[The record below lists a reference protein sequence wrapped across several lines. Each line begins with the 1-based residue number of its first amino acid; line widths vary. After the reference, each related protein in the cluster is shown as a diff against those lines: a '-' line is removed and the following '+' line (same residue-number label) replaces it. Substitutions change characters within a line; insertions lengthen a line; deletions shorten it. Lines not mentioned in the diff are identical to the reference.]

1 MANVQSYFTS
11 FHDSIRLDY
20 DDNKELR
27 EKRDELLE
35 KLKENMPDGSGCFS
49 VFHQGS
55 YAMHTGIKSLDG
67 GDYDIDVGLL
77 FDVSKDDYPNP
88 VTVKNWVYDALIK
101 EYDNV
106 EMKKPCVTV
115 KFESDGEDERNY
127 HVDFAIYSDGDN
139 NTYHAK
145 GKLHSTV
152 EQRCWDEAEPKT
164 LVSTIKN
171 HLSDSEDRKQFR
183 RVIRYMKRWKDVK
196 FKGQVNRPSGI
207 GLTVAGLTHFQTQ
220 YTPADQFMNTPKT
233 YKDLDALESFVQN
246 MLNAIQSVWNSET
259 LEWEDRLH
267 IYLPTPTYN
276 DIYEKMSAKQ
286 MIDFKGKLQ
295 CLLDALKDASTET
308 DPVEACKLLRGE
320 FGDDFPVPEESDTA
334 VKSGRTFI
342 TDNSSA

>member
-11 FHDSIRLDY
+11 FHDSIKLDY

-27 EKRDELLE
+27 EKRDELLD
-35 KLKENMPDGSGCFS
+35 KLDENMPDDSGRFS

-55 YAMHTGIKSLDG
+55 YSMHTGIKSLDG

-77 FDVSKDDYPNP
+77 FDVSKDDFPNP
-88 VTVKNWVYDALIK
+88 VTVKKWVYDALVK

-145 GKLHSTV
+145 GKLHSTT

-171 HLSDSEDRKQFR
+171 HLSDSDDRKQFR

-220 YTPADQFMNTPKT
+220 YTLDVFTNTKT
-233 YKDLDALESFVQN
+233 YKDLDALESYVQN
-246 MLNAIQSVWNSET
+246 MLNAFQTSWNSET
-259 LEWEDRLH
+259 SASEDRLKIH
-267 IYLPTPTYN
+267 LPTPMYN
-276 DIYEKMSAKQ
+276 DIYEKMSANQ
-286 MIDFKGKLQ
+286 MSDFREKLQ
-295 CLLDALKDASTET
+295 CLLDTLKAVYNET

-334 VKSGRTFI
+334 VKSRRTFI